1 MVVLIHYNMDQN
13 FFRILEP
20 VIIVALFKLYRNEKA
35 VFSETRHFSKYLI
48 FRAKNSRF
56 FGFPFFSQKFFSAI
70 LKVIQE
76 SEWANFFF
84 KDMKSYQA

>member
-1 MVVLIHYNMDQN
+1 MDQN

-20 VIIVALFKLYRNEKA
+20 VIIVALFKLYRNGKA

-56 FGFPFFSQKFFSAI
+56 FGFSEFFK
-70 LKVIQE
+70 K
-76 SEWANFFF
+76 NFFWLF
-84 KDMKSYQA
+84 DGHKLLTVG